1 MKRKLFAFVLL
12 AALGMSVQAQTV
24 SSQNN
29 GPKVGLKC
37 FLEGGLAAG
46 ESVYSEVPVSLL
58 ATMGY
63 QINRHLYIGVGSGEN
78 FFSSSGVYGI
88 PFYGDARIYFQ
99 SKYISPFV
107 DAKIGYSIADIK
119 GLYLSPSVGL
129 RFGSSINTAFTI
141 SIGYEIQKIDEEKI
155 LSYNYK
161 STKTLGGINVR
172 FGFEF

>member
-37 FLEGGLAAG
+37 FLEGGFAAG
-46 ESVYSEVPVSLL
+46 ESFYSEVPVSLL

-78 FFSSSGVYGI
+78 FFLLLEFMVFPFMAMPVYI
-88 PFYGDARIYFQ
+88 FRA
-99 SKYISPFV
+99 
-107 DAKIGYSIADIK
+107 
-119 GLYLSPSVGL
+119 
-129 RFGSSINTAFTI
+129 N
-141 SIGYEIQKIDEEKI
+141 I
-155 LSYNYK
+155 LVHSLMRK
-161 STKTLGGINVR
+161 
-172 FGFEF
+172 